1 MSYPNQITLG
11 KRLQDESH
19 RQLRTLQET
28 YWHRLERLWGS
39 TRRELRSHIADV
51 YRTRFGTGVWSVVG
65 LKATG
70 AGTEFVWGI
79 KHLLSEFKQDS
90 RAHARTSFNELFR
103 QSLLRH
109 SWILDQLTPPSFKIK
124 IPHRQRLFEAGALNY
139 FQGAEA
145 EAQWA
150 SRWDAWV
157 NAYENS
163 LTSNLQ
169 LGAINQSGLM
179 SAIDEVDATQAGT
192 PSSGLLD
199 AFARIFESEATWAIA
214 QGANIVSDVNEEA
227 DVEEIWQTVHDG
239 RVCDDCDP
247 NDGLTMEEA
256 DGEIPN
262 HPNCRCYWRLV
273 PKTWAEL
280 LAGGSEED
288 RALAILMDAQGLVPN
303 AMLIRDIDGK
313 IAGSTIITFEQWAE
327 DNNMAVAA
335 K

>member
-1 MSYPNQITLG
+1 MSYPNQHAVG
-11 KRLQDESH
+11 KRLQDKSH
-19 RQLRTLQET
+19 DYLRDLQERN
-28 YWHRLERLWGS
+28 WNRLARMWAV
-39 TRRELRSHIADV
+39 TRQELRRHIGDV
-51 YRTRFGTGVWSVVG
+51 YRQKFGSANWSLVG

-70 AGTEFVWGI
+70 AGTEFVLGI
-79 KHLLSEFKQDS
+79 KNYLEAFKTES
-90 RAHARTSFNELFR
+90 RLHAKASFNELFR

-109 SWILDQLTPPSFKIK
+109 SWVLDQITPPSFKIK
-124 IPHRQRLFEAGALNY
+124 IPHRQKLFEAGAISY

-145 EAQWA
+145 EQRWA
-150 SRWDAWV
+150 SRWGAWV
-157 NAYENS
+157 DAYQNS

-169 LGAINQSGLM
+169 LGAINQSGITDAM
-179 SAIDEVDATQAGT
+179 DEVDATQAGT
-192 PSSGLLD
+192 PSASLLD

-247 NDGLTMEEA
+247 NDGLSQEEA

-273 PKTWAEL
+273 PKSWAAL
-280 LAGGSEED
+280 LSSGNEED
-288 RALAILMDAQGLVPN
+288 RELAIMMDAQGIVPN
-303 AMLIRDIDGK
+303 AMIIRDIDGK
-313 IAGSTIITFEQWAE
+313 PAAYSIITFDKWAE

-335 K
+335 R